1 MDKNVKKSNNV
12 DKYFDDYEDN
22 VNYKNP
28 GPGFNNVKFVDNE
41 HYDMVYDINQSLS
54 EENSEE
60 QANTRKSFSH
70 NDKEEDSDDEEES
83 PKIENKNVY
92 THPETSLRENFTQQL
107 KELPKFDL
115 SQFYNLNVDSEQKD
129 LLNIMNRYY
138 IIIKI

>member
-1 MDKNVKKSNNV
+1 MYKNVKKSNNV

-22 VNYKNP
+22 VNYKNT

-41 HYDMVYDINQSLS
+41 HYDMVYDINQSQS

-60 QANTRKSFSH
+60 QAKTRKSFSH
-70 NDKEEDSDDEEES
+70 YDKEEDSDDEEEA
-83 PKIENKNVY
+83 PKNENKNVY
-92 THPETSLRENFTQQL
+92 TYQETNLRENYTQQL

-129 LLNIMNRYY
+129 LLNIMNR
-138 IIIKI
+138 